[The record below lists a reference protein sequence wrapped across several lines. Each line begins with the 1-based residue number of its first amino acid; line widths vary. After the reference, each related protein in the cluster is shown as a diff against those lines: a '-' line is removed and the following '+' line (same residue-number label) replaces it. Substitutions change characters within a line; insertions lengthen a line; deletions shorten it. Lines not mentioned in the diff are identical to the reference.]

1 MSFAIWLTGIPGSGK
16 TTIAMRLREMLSD
29 MRISA
34 RILELDEIR
43 KFLTPHPTY
52 SEEEREIVYAALAY
66 MAKLLVECGQP
77 VIIDATANRRR
88 FRERARSLIKRF
100 AEVHVKCSLS
110 TAMNREKVRK
120 TRHSPAGIYRKALK
134 EHATVPGVNV
144 PYEEP
149 LHPEVV
155 VDTEKMSAEECAKM
169 IADFVKEHLL

>member
-1 MSFAIWLTGIPGSGK
+1 MFAVWLTGIPGSGK
-16 TTIAMRLREMLSD
+16 TTIARRLREMLKD
-29 MRISA
+29 FGVSA
-34 RILELDEIR
+34 KILELDEIR

-88 FRERARSLIKRF
+88 FRERARSLIPRF

-110 TAMNREKVRK
+110 TAMRRERVR
-120 TRHSPAGIYRKALK
+120 RAEHSPTGIYEKALK
-134 EHATVPGVNV
+134 EKATVPGVNV
-144 PYEEP
+144 PYEAP

-155 VDTEKMSAEECAKM
+155 VDTEKMSAEACAKK
-169 IADFVKEHLL
+169 IADFVREHFL